1 MTAPSSFKAILAAL
15 VGNSLIAVFKF
26 IGAAYTGSSAMFSEG
41 VHSVVDTGNQLLL
54 LYGLKRSKR
63 PADKYHPFG
72 YGKEMYFWSFV
83 VSILI
88 FGLGSGICFYEG
100 IHEISSP
107 QVVSNPI
114 VNYIIL
120 GLAIIIEGW
129 TCWIAV
135 SEFKKSKG
143 SYGWLEAIHI
153 SKDPAL
159 FTIMFED
166 TAALLGLLVALIA
179 LILSEYMGLPVLD
192 AVASLL
198 ISFILAVTAGIL
210 AYECKGL
217 LTGEGA
223 SEQVVSGINQIISQS
238 SGIKHVN
245 EVLTLHLGPQDVL
258 LNISLDFED
267 TLSSGDVEETISN
280 LESKIKVMFPEI
292 HRVFIE
298 AQSWGAHRNEFQRQ
312 SRSVVQ
318 NDNQK

>member
-1 MTAPSSFKAILAAL
+1 MSSSSSIKAIFSAL
-15 VGNSLIAVFKF
+15 VGNSLIAVSKF
-26 IGAAYTGSSAMFSEG
+26 VGAAYTGSSAMFSEG
-41 VHSVVDTGNQLLL
+41 IHSVVDTGNQLLL
-54 LYGLKRSKR
+54 LYGLKRSKK

-88 FGLGSGICFYEG
+88 FGLGAGICFYEG
-100 IHEISSP
+100 VHAISSP
-107 QVVSNPI
+107 QAVTNPM

-120 GLAIIIEGW
+120 GLAIVIESW
-129 TCWIAV
+129 TCWVAV
-135 SEFKKSKG
+135 TEFKKSMG
-143 SYGWLEAIHI
+143 HHGWLDAIHR

-159 FTIMFED
+159 FTVMFED

-179 LILSEYMGLPVLD
+179 LILSEYLGLPILD

-198 ISFILAVTAGIL
+198 ISFILAVTAGFL
-210 AYECKGL
+210 AFECKGL

-223 SEQVVSGINQIISQS
+223 SEQVVSGVNQIISQS
-238 SGIKHVN
+238 PGITHVN

-280 LESKIKVMFPEI
+280 LESKIKIMFPEI
-292 HRVFIE
+292 RRIFIE
-298 AQSWGAHRNEFQRQ
+298 AQGWGAHRKENQRQ
-312 SRSVVQ
+312 AG
-318 NDNQK
+318 NIT